1 MFREH
6 IQTFQ
11 KAFAQSKNQSPGLPG
26 SSSTGEDVDLINA
39 NASAVENITLE
50 AVINEGQIMEPSA
63 SPGPNSVGF
72 FAQAHHFNINN
83 GEFTFVQG
91 NQYKINWEQQESQCK
106 LSDNLW
112 KGESFKK
119 YYSVQA
125 LHDYE
130 LGAQQRRNPCIEG
143 TRVEILA
150 EIEAWACNPNGPSG
164 YWICGM
170 AGTGKST
177 IAKSMCLILQEKHS
191 LAGSFFCSRQIPECR
206 DYRFII
212 PTLAFQLAQYSLE
225 FNGHFRKLLAE
236 DPDIITKSPYIQ
248 VLELLVNPW
257 VASIQTRTM
266 QSYTP
271 VFVLDALD
279 ECDDVSETIKALI
292 PAIQSNKMPGLK
304 FFFTSR
310 PERAIQALMMVDN
323 DSVQQVSM
331 IKEFVLH
338 NKARTWDFDN
348 STCIELSL
356 APECIAF
363 SYDGTRIVS
372 GSSDVRIW
380 NATTG
385 AQIGDPSKGHNST
398 RITSVAFSPNGT
410 RIVSGSLGGT
420 VRMWDAN
427 TGNQIGEPLQG
438 HDRAV
443 ASVAKAR
450 TWDFDNSTCI
460 ELSLAPECIAFSYD
474 GTRIVSGS
482 SDVRI
487 WNATTGAQI
496 GDPSKGHN
504 STRITSVAFS
514 PNGTR
519 IVSGSLGGTVRMW
532 DANTGNQI
540 GEPLQGHD
548 RAVASVAFSPNG
560 SSMVSASQD
569 MTIKI
574 WDATTGVQIG
584 SLLQGYNNS
593 VLSVSLSPDGTR
605 VACACQ
611 VCIINICVTT
621 TGGQIK
627 DFWQHYDYGHMASVA
642 LSPDGTRL
650 ASASEDGFIKIWDIT
665 PSGVQMGCP
674 SENQDHNDLVTSVA
688 VSPAGT
694 RAAPVSWETPIRIW
708 NATAGSQAKEPWQ
721 GSKPAS
727 LVAFSPD
734 GTRIASASWDN
745 IIRIWDVTTGAQVG
759 DPLKGHNGW
768 ITSVAFSPDRKRVI
782 SMSQDKT
789 IRVWDAT
796 TTGAQLGDP
805 WQGHNKSITSVAF
818 SPEGIKI
825 ASGSEDKTV
834 RIWDSTT
841 GVQVGDPFRS
851 HEDCVSSVSFSPDGT
866 MVASASWDKTIRMWD
881 ATTGAQVAD
890 PLQGHEKIISVT
902 FSPDGA

>member
-1 MFREH
+1 MFQEH
-6 IQTFQ
+6 FATFQ
-11 KAFAQSKNQSPGLPG
+11 KIFAQSKNLSLRLPA
-26 SSSTGEDVDLINA
+26 SSSAGEDVDLINA
-39 NASAVENITLE
+39 NAPAVENIILE

-63 SPGPNSVGF
+63 SPGSNSVGF
-72 FAQAHHFNINN
+72 FAQAHDFNINN

-91 NQYKINWEQQESQCK
+91 NQYKINWEQQESQYK

-143 TRVEILA
+143 TRVQILA
-150 EIEAWACNPNGPSG
+150 EIEAWTCNPNGPSG

-225 FNGHFRKLLAE
+225 FNGQFQKLLAK

-304 FFFTSR
+304 FLFTSR
-310 PERAIQALMMVDN
+310 RERAIQALMMVDN

-338 NKARTWDFDN
+338 N
-348 STCIELSL
+348 
-356 APECIAF
+356 
-363 SYDGTRIVS
+363 DGTRIVS

-410 RIVSGSLGGT
+410 RIVSGSL
-420 VRMWDAN
+420 
-427 TGNQIGEPLQG
+427 
-438 HDRAV
+438 
-443 ASVAKAR
+443 
-450 TWDFDNSTCI
+450 
-460 ELSLAPECIAFSYD
+460 
-474 GTRIVSGS
+474 
-482 SDVRI
+482 
-487 WNATTGAQI
+487 

-574 WDATTGVQIG
+574 WDATTGAQIG

-593 VLSVSLSPDGTR
+593 VPSVSLSPDGTR

-611 VCIINICVTT
+611 VCIINICITT

-674 SENQDHNDLVTSVA
+674 FENQDHNDLVTSVA

-694 RAAPVSWETPIRIW
+694 RAAPVSRETPIRIW

-721 GSKPAS
+721 GNKPAS

-734 GTRIASASWDN
+734 GTRIASVSWDN

-768 ITSVAFSPDRKRVI
+768 IMSVAFSPDGNRI
-782 SMSQDKT
+782 IFMSQDKT
-789 IRVWDAT
+789 IRIWDAI

-818 SPEGIKI
+818 SPEGTKI
-825 ASGSEDKTV
+825 PSGSEDKTV

-866 MVASASWDKTIRMWD
+866 M
-881 ATTGAQVAD
+881 
-890 PLQGHEKIISVT
+890 
-902 FSPDGA
+902 